1 MSLAPPQPRTKPAQP
16 FFSSGPCPKRPGWAP
31 EIFKGALLGRSH
43 RSPAGQAKLQEAIDR
58 TREILG
64 IPADYRIAIVPAS
77 DTGAIEMALWSLL
90 GARGVDVLAWDAFG
104 ESWVRDAEALKLA
117 DLRILRAPPGKIV
130 DLAKTDPAHDI
141 VFTWNG
147 TSSGVRV
154 PDANWIAADRQGLTI
169 CDATSAVFAQELD
182 WPKLDVVTFSW
193 QKALGGEAAHG
204 MLVLSPRAVAR
215 LGRYKPA
222 WPLPKIFRMTKGGK
236 LNEGIFEGETI
247 NT

>member
-16 FFSSGPCPKRPGWAP
+16 FFSSGPCPKRPGWTP

-43 RSPAGQAKLQEAIDR
+43 RSPAGLAKLQEAIDR

-117 DLRILRAPPGKIV
+117 DLRIFRAPPGKIA
-130 DLAKTDPAHDI
+130 DLAKTDPARDL
-141 VFTWNG
+141 VFT
-147 TSSGVRV
+147 
-154 PDANWIAADRQGLTI
+154 
-169 CDATSAVFAQELD
+169 
-182 WPKLDVVTFSW
+182 
-193 QKALGGEAAHG
+193 
-204 MLVLSPRAVAR
+204 
-215 LGRYKPA
+215 
-222 WPLPKIFRMTKGGK
+222 
-236 LNEGIFEGETI
+236 
-247 NT
+247 